1 MVWENHVETNASEY
15 FGGLAVDLDGNV
27 YTAMSFGG
35 VEPEVIAGVTVTPD
49 LFGNIV
55 VLRLAAGDGHIE
67 WVKQWGGDGQD
78 RPHALAV
85 AGANLYVAGETSSS
99 PSDFDGTVLTAS
111 TGDAFVVK
119 ARLDNGNAV
128 RVKHFDGNLELYS
141 IAATPIKVAVAGEFR
156 SAFTIDAGCAPT
168 LSGGNSSDG
177 LVAEMRVSDLDCQW
191 VQDFG
196 SSANDLSTF
205 SFGIAAFPDGGWV
218 ATGGFQG
225 NVLFA
230 SSGSALQSQGASD
243 VFAVRYAANG
253 DHVWSFRY
261 GDAGSDVGTQIAATP
276 DGSVVF
282 TGAFNSAS
290 ITFGGF
296 DLTGTN
302 DVFVTR
308 MSPGDTPTHE
318 WAVALGGDDTDRAEG
333 LAVDPDGYVYVLAY
347 FMGMTNVDGVAM
359 TAANYDAWLGAL
371 IR

>member
-1 MVWENHVETNASEY
+1 
-15 FGGLAVDLDGNV
+15 
-27 YTAMSFGG
+27 
-35 VEPEVIAGVTVTPD
+35 
-49 LFGNIV
+49 
-55 VLRLAAGDGHIE
+55 
-67 WVKQWGGDGQD
+67 
-78 RPHALAV
+78 
-85 AGANLYVAGETSSS
+85 
-99 PSDFDGTVLTAS
+99 
-111 TGDAFVVK
+111 
-119 ARLDNGNAV
+119 
-128 RVKHFDGNLELYS
+128 
-141 IAATPIKVAVAGEFR
+141 
-156 SAFTIDAGCAPT
+156 
-168 LSGGNSSDG
+168 
-177 LVAEMRVSDLDCQW
+177 
-191 VQDFG
+191 
-196 SSANDLSTF
+196 
-205 SFGIAAFPDGGWV
+205 V